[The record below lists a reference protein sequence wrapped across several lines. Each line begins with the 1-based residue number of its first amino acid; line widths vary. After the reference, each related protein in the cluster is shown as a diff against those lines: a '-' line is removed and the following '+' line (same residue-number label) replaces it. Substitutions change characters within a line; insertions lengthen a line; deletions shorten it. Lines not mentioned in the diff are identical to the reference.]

1 VLVQHQIGLVV
12 FLAVLLL
19 IALSNLRAMRRLD
32 EYACPPLFPRFSTLV
47 PARNEEANIGPC
59 VLSLLAQQYPD
70 FQVIVLDDESSDET
84 WQVLVTLAAEDS
96 RLRVL
101 RGKPLPDGWVGKSWA
116 CHQLAQAADGEL
128 LLFTDADTRHHPQTL
143 LNAAAALIAEE
154 ADLVTALPKQDVI
167 SWAERLVIPVLPW
180 SILSFLPLGLA
191 YRLRTRFLSAAIGQF
206 MIFRRDAYEQI
217 GGHAAVRQHAVDDVA
232 LGRRIKAHGLRWRLV
247 YGGSRI
253 RCRMYE
259 SLRQVYEGLTK
270 NLFGIFENN
279 VPVFLFIWLWLA
291 VVFLE
296 PLVVLAMAATGATM
310 SDFSLGLAAAAVDL
324 SLFLWGVSTWRF
336 GFPLYLVFLYP
347 LTIFLVVTIALSS
360 MVLTISGRSTWKGRR
375 LIKQK
380 IRWW

>member
-1 VLVQHQIGLVV
+1 MLVQHQIGLVV

-59 VLSLLAQQYPD
+59 VRSLLAQQYPN
-70 FQVIVLDDESSDET
+70 FQVIVLDDESSDGT
-84 WQVLVTLAAEDS
+84 WQVMATLVVEDD

-101 RGKPLPDGWVGKSWA
+101 KGKPLPDGWVGKNWA

-154 ADLVTALPKQDVI
+154 ADLVTAFPKQDVI

-217 GGHAAVRQHAVDDVA
+217 GGHAAVRQDAVDDVA
-232 LGRRIKAHGLRWRLV
+232 LVRRIKAHGLRWRLL
-247 YGGSRI
+247 YGNSRI

-259 SLRQVYEGLTK
+259 SLHQVYEGLTK

-291 VVFLE
+291 VVFLG
-296 PLVVLAMAATGATM
+296 PLVVLALATTGTTM
-310 SDFSLGLAAAAVDL
+310 SGLSLGLAVAAVVL
-324 SLFLWGVSTWRF
+324 SLLLWGVSTWRF

-347 LTIFLVVTIALSS
+347 LTILLAVTIALSS
-360 MVLTISGRSTWKGRR
+360 MVLTIAGRSTWKGRR

-380 IRWW
+380 IQWW

>member
-1 VLVQHQIGLVV
+1 MLVQHQIGLVV
-12 FLAVLLL
+12 FLAVLML
-19 IALSNLRAMRRLD
+19 IALSNLRTMRRLD
-32 EYACPPLFPRFSTLV
+32 EYAYPPFFPRFSTLV

-59 VLSLLAQQYPD
+59 VRSLLTQQYPD
-70 FQVIVLDDESSDET
+70 FQVIVLDDESSDGT
-84 WQVLVTLAAEDS
+84 WQVLVTLAARDS

-116 CHQLAQAADGEL
+116 CHQLVQAADSEL

-154 ADLVTALPKQDVI
+154 ADLVTAFPKQDVI
-167 SWAERLVIPVLPW
+167 SWAERLAIPVLPW

-206 MIFRRDAYEQI
+206 MLFRRDAYEQI
-217 GGHAAVRQHAVDDVA
+217 GGHAAVRQHTIDDVA
-232 LGRRIKAHGLRWRLV
+232 LGRSIKAHRLRLRLV

-259 SLRQVYEGLTK
+259 NLYQVYEGLTK

-296 PLVVLAMAATGATM
+296 PLVVLVLAATGATM
-310 SDFSLGLAAAAVDL
+310 SELSLGLAAAAVAL
-324 SLFLWGVSTWRF
+324 SLLLWAVSTWRF
-336 GFPLYLVFLYP
+336 GFPLYLVFMYP
-347 LTIFLVVTIALSS
+347 LTILFAVTIALSS

-375 LIKQK
+375 IIKQK